1 MYFYHFYHFFF
12 NGKNRN
18 RKHWQS
24 QFCIPW
30 KPKAQHKSAP
40 GAIVIVKDLNLRLRL
55 TGASFLSAPS
65 RSEKE
70 TGVFVIVQQRSAT
83 APSDRR

>member
-1 MYFYHFYHFFF
+1 MYFHHFYHFF
-12 NGKNRN
+12 NGKNRD

-30 KPKAQHKSAP
+30 KPKAQHNSAP

-55 TGASFLSAPS
+55 TGASFFISALSIREGDGS
-65 RSEKE
+65 
-70 TGVFVIVQQRSAT
+70 VCDSA
-83 APSDRR
+83 AALSDGPQ